1 MGGYG
6 FRGRRCGGMGI
17 GWPRRRCG
25 GGMGKSGPS
34 GGVVA
39 GWASPASA
47 EVWWRDGRV
56 RPRWRCGGG
65 MRGVVAALGGGEA
78 GRGHGVEG
86 GGRVWAKRIRFWP
99 SGDLGLES
107 GIQVGPRSR

>member
-1 MGGYG
+1 MGE
-6 FRGRRCGGMGI
+6 
-17 GWPRRRCG
+17 
-25 GGMGKSGPS
+25 SGP
-34 GGVVA
+34 GEGVVA
-39 GWASPASA
+39 GWARLA
-47 EVWWRDGRV
+47 RQ
-56 RPRWRCGGG
+56 RCGGG

-78 GRGHGVEG
+78 GRGHGVKG